1 MPDEIDILKQSVK
14 GFKAAAVAAGLKKG
28 GAPDMALIVSEKEAS
43 AAGVF
48 TTNKVKAAPV
58 LVTRKHMK
66 GGTARAIIANAGC
79 ANACTGDP
87 GLADAHRTAE
97 LVGEVL
103 GIEPRRVLVAS
114 TGVIGQ
120 RLDMG
125 KVEPAILNLKE
136 ALIPEGIPLAAK
148 AIMTT
153 DSLSKI
159 SSFDGL
165 ADDRSYRIT
174 GIAKGAGMIMPNMA
188 TMLCFILSDIQV
200 PPEPLQEMLSAAAEK
215 TFNRISVDGDTST
228 NDMVLMMAN
237 GMAGNT
243 ALIGED
249 RKLFQEG
256 LTGVMENLARMIVKD
271 GEGATKLVDVII
283 NNAASGED
291 ALKAARTVA
300 NSSLVKTA
308 FYGQDPNWGRILA
321 ALGRADIEMHESQ
334 IDIRIDDVQI
344 VSGGLGCGM
353 EAEKQAAQ
361 IMTKDEFVLS
371 VDLHQGNF
379 RDHVVTSDLTH
390 EYIDINADYRT

>member
-1 MPDEIDILKQSVK
+1 MPDKTDIGKQSVK

-43 AAGVF
+43 TAGVF

-58 LVTRKHMK
+58 LLTRKHMK
-66 GGTARAIIANAGC
+66 SGRARAIIANAGC

-87 GLADAHRTAE
+87 GLADAHRTAD

-103 GIEPRRVLVAS
+103 GTEPQRVLVAS

-120 RLDMG
+120 RLDMD
-125 KVEPAILNLKE
+125 KVEAAIPNLKE
-136 ALIPEGIPLAAK
+136 ALIPEGIPLAAE

-159 SSFDGL
+159 NSFDGL
-165 ADDRSYRIT
+165 AESRSYRIT

-188 TMLCFILSDIQV
+188 TMLCFILSDIRIA
-200 PPEPLQEMLSAAAEK
+200 PDALQEMLSAAAERS
-215 TFNRISVDGDTST
+215 FNRISVDGDTST

-243 ALIGED
+243 ALTGDD
-249 RKLFQEG
+249 RKLFEEG
-256 LTGVMENLARMIVKD
+256 LTRVMENLSRMIVKD

-283 NNAASGED
+283 NNAASAED

-308 FYGQDPNWGRILA
+308 FYGQDPNWGRIMA

-344 VSGGLGCGM
+344 VSGGLACGA
-353 EAEKQAAQ
+353 EAEKRAAQ
-361 IMTKDEFVLS
+361 IMTRDEFVLS